1 MSFCLQANSVESMFE
16 YFETVLV
23 PSLNGMS
30 VADSEYAT
38 LTSTQFLLGP
48 ARLRQQRI
56 QKGTVHS
63 NRRTEYEDILCFTP
77 LLTLFNSFQAN
88 EGVIMK
94 GSVQ

>member
-63 NRRTEYEDILCFTP
+63 NRRTGYEDI
-77 LLTLFNSFQAN
+77 LTLFNSFQAN